1 MEAEILIRLDKI
13 EKLVLLA
20 AKTMLSVKD
29 VASLTGF
36 KVSYVRKLAEDG
48 RLPYYKPLGKMI
60 FFHKDEIES
69 FLKTNRVPS
78 MDEIIRTAKL

>member
-1 MEAEILIRLDKI
+1 MDAELDKRFSQI
-13 EKLVLLA
+13 ETLVLLS
-20 AKTMLSVKD
+20 AKTMLTVKD
-29 VASLTGF
+29 VAALTGF